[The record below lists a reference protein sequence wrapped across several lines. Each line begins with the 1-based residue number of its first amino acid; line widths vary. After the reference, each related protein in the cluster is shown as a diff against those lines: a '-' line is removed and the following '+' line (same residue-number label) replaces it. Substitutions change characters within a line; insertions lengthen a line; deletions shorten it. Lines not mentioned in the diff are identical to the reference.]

1 MNATIDFIRRYI
13 AENGRPPSM
22 MDFVHE
28 GLASSPSHA
37 SYITDRLVDAGK
49 IEKKPRIYRGIVLL
63 EDK

>member
-1 MNATIDFIRRYI
+1 
-13 AENGRPPSM
+13 M